1 MVIKRNLFFLFSITL
16 FAVASTVLDLFNY
29 NPFTANIGIFI
40 NFYVSLTLAIT
51 GIIGLI
57 IFYIKIS
64 RHKNLSNA
72 YFWPSVRLAFFISL
86 GLNTLLFL
94 KGMKLLDIWVGIP
107 LMIAIVLLELF
118 FQTNKNKKVAI

>member
-29 NPFTANIGIFI
+29 NPFTSNIGIFI
-40 NFYVSLTLAIT
+40 NFYISLTLAIT
-51 GIIGLI
+51 GILGLL
-57 IFYIKIS
+57 IFYIRIS
-64 RHKNLSNA
+64 RHKNLSNT

-86 GLNTLLFL
+86 GVNTLLFL

-107 LMIAIVLLELF
+107 LMIAIILLELF
-118 FQTNKNKKVAI
+118 FQTNKTKKVDI